1 MFFILKKNYSTVWI
15 VCIYVP
21 LKINFLVRTRSGDY
35 KKCDDQSLRE
45 VMVQMDIESFVIVR
59 AVRELLSNTIP
70 DRKYIDRRMMDNV
83 KFRARKK

>member
-1 MFFILKKNYSTVWI
+1 
-15 VCIYVP
+15 
-21 LKINFLVRTRSGDY
+21 
-35 KKCDDQSLRE
+35 
-45 VMVQMDIESFVIVR
+45 MVQMDIESFVIVR